1 MIEQKVLP
9 VAQHSV
15 AELLCWGRSQ
25 GEGSG
30 HEGEGSEDEGEG
42 SGHGGRGQTML
53 VPTICHLRRKRGQLG
68 GRALSSPP
76 DTPTATH
83 VTALVARW
91 GGAPDITGLPQ
102 LDWQP
107 RGNISHCHNPMAIS
121 IKELERGRGFTFHSC
136 QEFLL
141 LTSNMP
147 RRESSVVNGRDILT
161 TPYR

>member
-1 MIEQKVLP
+1 MLSIVWQNC
-9 VAQHSV
+9 SV
-15 AELLCWGRSQ
+15 GGGVRGRGQ
-25 GEGSG
+25 
-30 HEGEGSEDEGEG
+30 DMR
-42 SGHGGRGQTML
+42 GRGQTMP

-68 GRALSSPP
+68 GGALSSPP

-107 RGNISHCHNPMAIS
+107 RGNVSHCHNPVASS

-141 LTSNMP
+141 LTSNML